1 MSSCVT
7 LLYYTFTR
15 KPTLQGVKMKA
26 TTIIG
31 GIALGAVGLV
41 AKKWLDGEVE
51 KARELYGDDYT
62 VTETLLDKVE
72 SGLYKAGDALDSFE
86 EKVENTFDKIESELT
101 GQEVD
106 HHNFKVDENTNPET
120 VKGFCDGINSVI
132 EPLSNNLHSMAME
145 EKEQELQSA
154 KDEIARLQEQ
164 IAKLQGSNQNI

>member
-1 MSSCVT
+1 
-7 LLYYTFTR
+7 
-15 KPTLQGVKMKA
+15 MKA

-62 VTETLLDKVE
+62 VAETLLDKVE
-72 SGLYKAGDALDSFE
+72 NGLYRAGDALDSFE
-86 EKVENTFDKIESELT
+86 EKIENAFDKAESALT

-106 HHNFKVDENTNPET
+106 HHKFKIDENTSPET
-120 VKGFCDGINSVI
+120 IKGFCDGANSVI
-132 EPLSNNLHSMAME
+132 EPFSNNLHAMAME

-164 IAKLQGSNQNI
+164 IAKLQADNQNI

>member
-1 MSSCVT
+1 
-7 LLYYTFTR
+7 
-15 KPTLQGVKMKA
+15 MKA

-86 EKVENTFDKIESELT
+86 ENVENTFDKIESAVT
-101 GQEVD
+101 GKEVD
-106 HHNFKVDENTNPET
+106 HHKFKVDENTSPET
-120 VKGFCDGINSVI
+120 IKGFCDGVNSI
-132 EPLSNNLHSMAME
+132 MEPLSNNLHSMAME

-154 KDEIARLQEQ
+154 KDEITRLQEQ
-164 IAKLQGSNQNI
+164 IAKLQGSNQNIYNK

>member
-1 MSSCVT
+1 
-7 LLYYTFTR
+7 
-15 KPTLQGVKMKA
+15 MKA

-72 SGLYKAGDALDSFE
+72 SGLYKAGDALDSFK

-106 HHNFKVDENTNPET
+106 HHKFKVDENTSPET
-120 VKGFCDGINSVI
+120 IKGFCDGVNSVI
-132 EPLSNNLHSMAME
+132 EPLSNNLHAMAME

>member
-1 MSSCVT
+1 
-7 LLYYTFTR
+7 
-15 KPTLQGVKMKA
+15 MKA

-86 EKVENTFDKIESELT
+86 ENVENTFDKIESAVT
-101 GQEVD
+101 GKEVD
-106 HHNFKVDENTNPET
+106 HHKFKVDENTSPE
-120 VKGFCDGINSVI
+120 VIQGFCDGANSI
-132 EPLSNNLHSMAME
+132 LEPLSNNLHAMAME

-154 KDEIARLQEQ
+154 KDKIARLQEQ

>member
-1 MSSCVT
+1 
-7 LLYYTFTR
+7 
-15 KPTLQGVKMKA
+15 MKA

-86 EKVENTFDKIESELT
+86 EKVENTFDKIESAVT
-101 GQEVD
+101 GKEVD
-106 HHNFKVDENTNPET
+106 HRKFKVDENTSPET
-120 VKGFCDGINSVI
+120 IKGFCDGANSI
-132 EPLSNNLHSMAME
+132 LEPLSNNLHAMAME

-154 KDEIARLQEQ
+154 KDKITRLQEQ